1 MRKKSRGVERD
12 KRLTVTVDIAE
23 HRGRDVDR
31 KDVVGIGEETDTG
44 NQTDLHVEPAIL
56 SGTLLARI
64 SADQAKLV
72 IQ

>member
-44 NQTDLHVEPAIL
+44 NQTDLHVEPAK
-56 SGTLLARI
+56 G
-64 SADQAKLV
+64 V
-72 IQ
+72 V